1 MRKCCDCSLLERLK
15 KTIALL
21 KMFFFFHFNNSK
33 VSKSIN
39 MEFPWY
45 TVNQTIKRDKLF
57 RDKRKCCFVPRKK
70 SLLPICLHFL

>member
-1 MRKCCDCSLLERLK
+1 
-15 KTIALL
+15 
-21 KMFFFFHFNNSK
+21 
-33 VSKSIN
+33 

-70 SLLPICLHFL
+70 VLVAHLLAFSLNKDNKELT